1 MATERATE
9 QEFPIPVMDLDAGG
23 KSVDFPVRAA
33 WIRSALEGT
42 EVAEGGV
49 DGALSLRLSKS
60 GTDVVIR
67 GTLKA
72 DLVVPCGRCLEPAKV
87 AVREAISAL
96 AVPRALMREA
106 AGEHGDEDADLAP
119 EQADMIPYDGET
131 LVLDDLVRDELLLA
145 VPMIPLCSEG
155 CEGISPRSPAA
166 EEPQTATASI
176 DPRLRPLLRFKK
188 ST

>member
-1 MATERATE
+1 MRH
-9 QEFPIPVMDLDAGG
+9 
-23 KSVDFPVRAA
+23 
-33 WIRSALEGT
+33 ALEGT
-42 EVAEGGV
+42 PVALGGA
-49 DGALSLRLSKS
+49 DGKLALRLSKS

-72 DLVVPCGRCLEPAKV
+72 DLVVPCARCLEPAKIT
-87 AVREAISAL
+87 VREDVSAL
-96 AVPRALMREA
+96 AVPRAALREV
-106 AGEHGDEDADLAP
+106 AGGDDDADP
-119 EQADMIPYDGET
+119 ETADMIPYDGET

-166 EEPQTATASI
+166 EEPQAGTASI

>member
-1 MATERATE
+1 MLPEH
-9 QEFPIPVMDLDAGG
+9 EFSIPIQDLDAGG
-23 KSVDFPVRAA
+23 KSLDFAVPAA
-33 WIRSALEGT
+33 WMRHALEGT
-42 EVAEGGV
+42 QVAEGGA
-49 DGALSLRLSKS
+49 DGKLALRLSKS

-67 GTLKA
+67 GSLKA
-72 DLVVPCGRCLEPAKV
+72 DLVVPCARCLEPAKI
-87 AVREAISAL
+87 AVREDISAL
-96 AVPRALMREA
+96 AVPRAALREV
-106 AGEHGDEDADLAP
+106 AGDDEDADLSP
-119 EQADMIPYDGET
+119 ETADMIPYDGET

-166 EEPQTATASI
+166 EQPQAATASI

>member
-1 MATERATE
+1 MATEH
-9 QEFPIPVMDLDAGG
+9 EFAIPVMDLDAGG

-49 DGALSLRLSKS
+49 DGTLSLRISKS
-60 GTDVVIR
+60 GTDVVLR
-67 GTLKA
+67 GLLKA

-87 AVREAISAL
+87 AIRETVSAL
-96 AVPRALMREA
+96 AVPRAQMRES
-106 AGEHGDEDADLAP
+106 AGDDEDADLAP

-131 LVLDDLVRDELLLA
+131 LVLDELVRDELLLG

-155 CEGISPRSPAA
+155 CAGIRPSSQAQPA
-166 EEPQTATASI
+166 EEPTEAPI
-176 DPRLRPLLRFKK
+176 DPRLRPLLRLKK
-188 ST
+188 QLQ

>member
-1 MATERATE
+1 MLPAH
-9 QEFPIPVMDLDAGG
+9 EFSIPIQDLDAGG
-23 KSVDFPVRAA
+23 RSLAFPVRAA
-33 WIRSALEGT
+33 WMREALADT
-42 EVAEGGV
+42 QVAGGGA
-49 DGALSLRLSKS
+49 DGALALRLSKS

-72 DLVVPCGRCLEPAKV
+72 DLVVPCARCLEPAKI
-87 AVREAISAL
+87 AVREDISAL
-96 AVPRALMREA
+96 AVPRAAMRES
-106 AGEHGDEDADLAP
+106 AGDDEDAELAP

-155 CEGISPRSPAA
+155 CEGISPRSPAEPA
-166 EEPQTATASI
+166 KEPQSATASI